1 MGNSKASNRLM
12 DLMAETVSL
21 LGSVKDIRE
30 GLDSDDS
37 ENTLDALEHVQLSFV
52 QAFDALKI
60 AENEAV
66 GMEAREE
73 PKLTDHELLI
83 AASAKR
89 DEADED
95 ETPTLELSVPL
106 GTRAD
111 PEAIERHKAEIV
123 ECQRRNRDASE
134 RSLRGYSG

>member
-1 MGNSKASNRLM
+1 MRNSNASDRLM
-12 DLMAETVSL
+12 NLLAETVSL
-21 LGSVKDIRE
+21 LGTVKDIRE

-66 GMEAREE
+66 GMETREE

-89 DEADED
+89 DEDED
-95 ETPTLELSVPL
+95 ETPTLELSVPP
-106 GTRAD
+106 GT
-111 PEAIERHKAEIV
+111 
-123 ECQRRNRDASE
+123 
-134 RSLRGYSG
+134 GYSG

>member
-66 GMEAREE
+66 GMEARER
-73 PKLTDHELLI
+73 
-83 AASAKR
+83 A
-89 DEADED
+89 EADED
-95 ETPTLELSVPL
+95 ETPTLIFPL
-106 GTRAD
+106 CDVLGL
-111 PEAIERHKAEIV
+111 PV
-123 ECQRRNRDASE
+123 
-134 RSLRGYSG
+134 

>member
-1 MGNSKASNRLM
+1 M

-66 GMEAREE
+66 DMEAREE